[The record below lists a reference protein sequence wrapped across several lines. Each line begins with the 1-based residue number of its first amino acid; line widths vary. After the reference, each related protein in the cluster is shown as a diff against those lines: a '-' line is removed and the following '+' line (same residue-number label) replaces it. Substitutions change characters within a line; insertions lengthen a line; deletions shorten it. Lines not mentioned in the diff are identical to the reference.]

1 MSYPREHEVRVR
13 AFELWH
19 DAGEPDGQMDT
30 FWYLA
35 EKELLERKAD
45 ESPPEAPGIVPG

>member
-1 MSYPREHEVRVR
+1 MSDPTEYEVRVR

-19 DAGEPDGQMDT
+19 NAGEPDGQMDT

-35 EKELLERKAD
+35 EKELLAQKAD
-45 ESPPEAPGIVPG
+45 ESPSEAPGIVPG